1 MNERGFQAHDIRPQ
15 LPVKKGRSTAP
26 FQVTSAAVPRPYWIA
41 LSVICAVQAP
51 DGSFEM
57 IFWSS
62 SALAVRS

>member
-1 MNERGFQAHDIRPQ
+1 MNGTRIEARDM
-15 LPVKKGRSTAP
+15 PVVALKKGAVARP
-26 FQVTSAAVPRPYWIA
+26 FQVTSAALAPAYWIA

-51 DGSFEM
+51 DGSLEM